1 VKQTVRT
8 AVFPAAGLGTRF
20 LPATKTMPKEMLP
33 LVDKPIIQYA
43 VEEAVASGIE
53 QVILVTARG
62 KTAMVDHFDVDVEL
76 ETFLEDRGKI
86 EQLAAVRHAST
97 LVRLGA
103 IRQGPPLGLGHA
115 VLITK
120 DLVGDQPFAVVLG
133 DDVIDADPP
142 AIRQLIDVFDK
153 VQGPVLAVERV
164 PMDQISRYG
173 VVDAE
178 PMGEGIY
185 RIKDL
190 IEKPTREEAPSDLG
204 IIGRYVLTPDIF
216 DVLANV
222 REDRTGEIQLTNG
235 LRCSAP
241 TWPSRSS
248 STSARSS
255 TERRRGGQR
264 LAEPR
269 VRSGGL
275 RRRGRRRGL
284 ALGTAGRAA
293 RLLGVVGDVPARA
306 LELDR
311 RRRKELGD
319 RTTALRAHLHE
330 RVRELLDHLEAMRAG
345 VTLVFVEWH
354 GSKITP
360 TREETRETPTTSG
373 QQRLLVALAEHQ
385 VTQHAVRPQPQTE
398 QRGVESTEVEL
409 LPLLC
414 LHVGPQ
420 LQQHQ
425 LAERVGDV

>member
-1 VKQTVRT
+1 VEELPVKQTVRT

-115 VLITK
+115 VLITR

-178 PMGEGIY
+178 PMGDGIY

-190 IEKPTREEAPSDLG
+190 VEKPPREEAPSDLG

-235 LRCSAP
+235 LR
-241 TWPSRSS
+241 
-248 STSARSS
+248 
-255 TERRRGGQR
+255 ELLKQR
-264 LAEPR
+264 PIYACEVTGTRHDTGNKLGFLQATVYFALQRPDVAEPFKQYI
-269 VRSGGL
+269 RSL
-275 RRRGRRRGL
+275 IDK
-284 ALGTAGRAA
+284 A
-293 RLLGVVGDVPARA
+293 
-306 LELDR
+306 
-311 RRRKELGD
+311 
-319 RTTALRAHLHE
+319 
-330 RVRELLDHLEAMRAG
+330 
-345 VTLVFVEWH
+345 
-354 GSKITP
+354 
-360 TREETRETPTTSG
+360 
-373 QQRLLVALAEHQ
+373 
-385 VTQHAVRPQPQTE
+385 
-398 QRGVESTEVEL
+398 
-409 LPLLC
+409 
-414 LHVGPQ
+414 
-420 LQQHQ
+420 
-425 LAERVGDV
+425 

>member
-1 VKQTVRT
+1 MKQTVRT

-178 PMGEGIY
+178 PMGDGIY

-190 IEKPTREEAPSDLG
+190 VEKPPREEAPSDLG

-235 LRCSAP
+235 LR
-241 TWPSRSS
+241 
-248 STSARSS
+248 
-255 TERRRGGQR
+255 ELLKQR
-264 LAEPR
+264 PIYACEVTGTRHDTGNKLGFLQATVYFALQRPDVAEPFKQYI
-269 VRSGGL
+269 RSL
-275 RRRGRRRGL
+275 I
-284 ALGTAGRAA
+284 
-293 RLLGVVGDVPARA
+293 D
-306 LELDR
+306 D
-311 RRRKELGD
+311 
-319 RTTALRAHLHE
+319 
-330 RVRELLDHLEAMRAG
+330 
-345 VTLVFVEWH
+345 
-354 GSKITP
+354 
-360 TREETRETPTTSG
+360 
-373 QQRLLVALAEHQ
+373 
-385 VTQHAVRPQPQTE
+385 
-398 QRGVESTEVEL
+398 
-409 LPLLC
+409 
-414 LHVGPQ
+414 
-420 LQQHQ
+420 
-425 LAERVGDV
+425 

>member
-1 VKQTVRT
+1 MKQSVRI

-53 QVILVTARG
+53 QIILVTARG

-103 IRQGPPLGLGHA
+103 VRQGPPLGLGHA
-115 VLITK
+115 VLITR
-120 DLVGDQPFAVVLG
+120 DLVGNQPFAVVLG

-142 AIRQLIDVFDK
+142 AIRQLLDVFEQ
-153 VQGPVLAVERV
+153 VQGPVIAVERV

-178 PMGEGIY
+178 PMGNGVY

-190 IEKPTREEAPSDLG
+190 VEKPPRDEAPSDLG

-235 LRCSAP
+235 LR
-241 TWPSRSS
+241 
-248 STSARSS
+248 
-255 TERRRGGQR
+255 ELLKQR
-264 LAEPR
+264 PLYACEVQGTRHDTGNKLGFLQATIYFALQRHDVAEPLTQYI
-269 VRSGGL
+269 RSL
-275 RRRGRRRGL
+275 ID
-284 ALGTAGRAA
+284 ADA
-293 RLLGVVGDVPARA
+293 PAPR
-306 LELDR
+306 
-311 RRRKELGD
+311 
-319 RTTALRAHLHE
+319 
-330 RVRELLDHLEAMRAG
+330 
-345 VTLVFVEWH
+345 
-354 GSKITP
+354 
-360 TREETRETPTTSG
+360 
-373 QQRLLVALAEHQ
+373 
-385 VTQHAVRPQPQTE
+385 
-398 QRGVESTEVEL
+398 
-409 LPLLC
+409 
-414 LHVGPQ
+414 
-420 LQQHQ
+420 
-425 LAERVGDV
+425 

>member
-1 VKQTVRT
+1 MTQTVRT

-115 VLITK
+115 VLITR

-178 PMGEGIY
+178 PMGDGIY

-190 IEKPTREEAPSDLG
+190 VEKPTREEAPSDLG

-235 LRCSAP
+235 LRELLK
-241 TWPSRSS
+241 
-248 STSARSS
+248 
-255 TERRRGGQR
+255 ERPIYACEVKGTRHDTGNKLGFLQATVYFALQR
-264 LAEPR
+264 PDVAEPLKQYI
-269 VRSGGL
+269 RSL
-275 RRRGRRRGL
+275 I
-284 ALGTAGRAA
+284 
-293 RLLGVVGDVPARA
+293 
-306 LELDR
+306 DR
-311 RRRKELGD
+311 
-319 RTTALRAHLHE
+319 
-330 RVRELLDHLEAMRAG
+330 
-345 VTLVFVEWH
+345 
-354 GSKITP
+354 
-360 TREETRETPTTSG
+360 
-373 QQRLLVALAEHQ
+373 
-385 VTQHAVRPQPQTE
+385 
-398 QRGVESTEVEL
+398 
-409 LPLLC
+409 
-414 LHVGPQ
+414 
-420 LQQHQ
+420 
-425 LAERVGDV
+425 

>member
-1 VKQTVRT
+1 MKQTVRT

-115 VLITK
+115 VLITR

-153 VQGPVLAVERV
+153 VQGPVLAVERL

-178 PMGEGIY
+178 PMGDGIY

-190 IEKPTREEAPSDLG
+190 VEKPPREEAPSDLG

-235 LRCSAP
+235 LR
-241 TWPSRSS
+241 
-248 STSARSS
+248 
-255 TERRRGGQR
+255 ELLKQR
-264 LAEPR
+264 PIYACEVTGTRHDTGNKLGFLQATVYFALQRPDVAEPFKQYI
-269 VRSGGL
+269 RSL
-275 RRRGRRRGL
+275 I
-284 ALGTAGRAA
+284 
-293 RLLGVVGDVPARA
+293 DK
-306 LELDR
+306 D
-311 RRRKELGD
+311 
-319 RTTALRAHLHE
+319 
-330 RVRELLDHLEAMRAG
+330 
-345 VTLVFVEWH
+345 
-354 GSKITP
+354 
-360 TREETRETPTTSG
+360 
-373 QQRLLVALAEHQ
+373 
-385 VTQHAVRPQPQTE
+385 
-398 QRGVESTEVEL
+398 
-409 LPLLC
+409 
-414 LHVGPQ
+414 
-420 LQQHQ
+420 
-425 LAERVGDV
+425 

>member
-1 VKQTVRT
+1 MTPTVRT

-43 VEEAVASGIE
+43 VEEAVASGID

-103 IRQGPPLGLGHA
+103 VRQGPPLGLGHA
-115 VLITK
+115 VLITR

-142 AIRQLIDVFDK
+142 AIRQLVDVFEK
-153 VQGPVLAVERV
+153 VGGPVIAVERV

-178 PMGEGIY
+178 PMGDGIY

-190 IEKPTREEAPSDLG
+190 VEKPPRDQAPSDLG

-216 DVLANV
+216 EVLANV

-235 LRCSAP
+235 LR
-241 TWPSRSS
+241 
-248 STSARSS
+248 
-255 TERRRGGQR
+255 ELLKRRPIYACEVKGTRHDTGNKLGFLEATVYYALR
-264 LAEPR
+264 RPDVAEPLKQYIR
-269 VRSGGL
+269 
-275 RRRGRRRGL
+275 
-284 ALGTAGRAA
+284 
-293 RLLGVVGDVPARA
+293 RLLD
-306 LELDR
+306 EN
-311 RRRKELGD
+311 
-319 RTTALRAHLHE
+319 
-330 RVRELLDHLEAMRAG
+330 
-345 VTLVFVEWH
+345 
-354 GSKITP
+354 
-360 TREETRETPTTSG
+360 
-373 QQRLLVALAEHQ
+373 
-385 VTQHAVRPQPQTE
+385 
-398 QRGVESTEVEL
+398 
-409 LPLLC
+409 
-414 LHVGPQ
+414 
-420 LQQHQ
+420 
-425 LAERVGDV
+425 